1 MVAVF
6 VIHKI
11 EIMKRFLIPNKFLRF
26 QSSSSHSEGTRIL
39 SPLNERL
46 AVLQTIWILS
56 ATTTSHSNET
66 RHLLLDAIRS
76 ADISPETLVG
86 VVNSQEC
93 EQILHAQRHIDNSC
107 WHDGHQLDAN
117 EVIGHFLDTLTLV
130 GERSPA
136 NEISGQ
142 SGQASSPSHSQSALS
157 QTDEHGNE
165 ETSNDE
171 AISQQ
176 QLQNCY

>member
-1 MVAVF
+1 M
-6 VIHKI
+6 IS
-11 EIMKRFLIPNKFLRF
+11 NKFLRF
-26 QSSSSHSEGTRIL
+26 QSSSSHNEGTRIL

-56 ATTTSHSNET
+56 ATTTLHSNET
-66 RHLLLDAIRS
+66 RHLLLEAIRS
-76 ADISPETLVG
+76 ADISAETLVSIA
-86 VVNSQEC
+86 NSQEF
-93 EQILHAQRHIDNSC
+93 EQILHAHRHIDDSC
-107 WHDGHQLDAN
+107 WHDGDQLNAN

-136 NEISGQ
+136 NEISGH
-142 SGQASSPSHSQSALS
+142 SGQASSPSHSQSVLS
-157 QTDEHGNE
+157 QTDLRGNE

-171 AISQQ
+171 AINQQ